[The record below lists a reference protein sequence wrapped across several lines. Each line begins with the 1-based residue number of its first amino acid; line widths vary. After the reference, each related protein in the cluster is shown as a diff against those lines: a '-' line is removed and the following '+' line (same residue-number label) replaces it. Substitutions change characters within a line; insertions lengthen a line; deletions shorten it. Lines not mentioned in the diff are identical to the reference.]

1 MVHYIYQG
9 LLGVVVLVV
18 LSACSVSTLEL
29 NDSHEV
35 VLTYNEKSI
44 EAEGESLDE
53 NTLIYS
59 TIIVKQNIL
68 QFKDKS
74 LLVFESTDVDKLYM
88 YKYATQNSI
97 EMIFD
102 AKKIKTI
109 YRRNNLYFFQITLK
123 NEKVLNALVQQSG
136 DQSLSMIYGFS
147 TVQFKKILGQVEGSD
162 TFVAKLNTEKIEVLN
177 DPKNTIRSK
186 WNMKLINVD
195 SLIVM
200 NDTLLGR

>member
-1 MVHYIYQG
+1 MVRYIYQG

-177 DPKNTIRSK
+177 DPRNTIRSK

>member
-177 DPKNTIRSK
+177 DPKNAIRSK